1 MFQIKNVIVAK
12 VDLLYQIKANQQPRI
27 KIEEP
32 LSIKIYHDNKN
43 PDQSTT
49 VLNGDCVHSLLLIDV
64 LLRMKPTE
72 SDKHELIKIC
82 KDVYKN
88 NATELALV
96 NEFER
101 EYTSSRAL

>member
-1 MFQIKNVIVAK
+1 VVDEKI
-12 VDLLYQIKANQQPRI
+12 DLLHQITANQQSRI

-32 LSIKIYHDNKN
+32 LSIKIYQDDKN
-43 PDQSTT
+43 SDQSTT

-72 SDKHELIKIC
+72 SDEHELIELW

-88 NATELALV
+88 NHVQLALV

-101 EYTSSRAL
+101 EYISSQAL